1 MDRNLI
7 AMCGA
12 YCGDCEWKEKTGC
25 PGCQACGG
33 TMFWGE
39 CEIAKCCAGRGHEH
53 CGLCESLACAEL
65 KAAFEMP
72 EHGDNGER
80 LANLKAWA
88 MGKEEYI
95 KLTKR
100 K

>member
-25 PGCQACGG
+25 PGCKACKG

-39 CEIAKCCAGRGHEH
+39 CGIAKCCVEKGHEH
-53 CGLCESLACAEL
+53 CGLCEGLACADL
-65 KAAFEMP
+65 QAAFDMP

-80 LANLKAWA
+80 LSNLKAWA
-88 MGKEEYI
+88 AGKNEYI